1 MGLRWRLAIAI
12 SVLILAFIYAL
23 PTFLGKGAILEGIL
37 PQSRINLGLDLR
49 GGIHLTLGVDVAK
62 AVSNSLAILGQD
74 LRRQA
79 QEERFAV
86 LRPRVVGGTT
96 LEFILPRA
104 ETKEKLDALVAKYY
118 PQLELGTPMK
128 SENGQ
133 LRYTAQFSQVEVQ
146 RLESMALE
154 QALKTIRNRIDQFG
168 VAEPDIR
175 KQEGNRIQ
183 IQLPGVTDPRR
194 AVAIIGQTAHLEF
207 HLVRDDIDPNQ
218 TVLPQGVVAL
228 PYQEKGEGQGAQG
241 KLLAIE
247 RDTMLSGEDVE
258 DARPSFDQMNQA
270 YVSLTFNSRGGRIF
284 EKVTGENVG
293 RRMAIVLDDKIYSA
307 PVIRE
312 RIGGG
317 RASISGSFTTA
328 EAQDLAIV
336 LRAGSLPAPVTVL
349 EERTVGPSLGQ
360 ESINSGVRASI
371 VGAVLVLLFMAIYYG
386 KSGIIADCMLCFTIL
401 ILLAGMGGFGATLT
415 LPGIA
420 GIVLTIGMSV
430 DANVLIYERI
440 REELRAGVSPLAA
453 VKAGFKRATIA
464 ITDSNLTTIITA
476 VILYQ
481 FGTGPVRGFAVT
493 LCLGIIASMF
503 TAIFVSR
510 AIFEFWAI
518 RNGAK
523 GISI

>member
-1 MGLRWRLAIAI
+1 MMGVRWRLAIAVTVFLV
-12 SVLILAFIYAL
+12 SLVYAL
-23 PTFLGKGAILEGIL
+23 PSFLDKEAGLSNVL
-37 PQSRINLGLDLR
+37 PSSRVSLGLDLR

-62 AVSNSLAILGQD
+62 AVSNTLAILGQD

-79 QEERFAV
+79 QEEHFAV
-86 LRPRVVGGTT
+86 LRPRVIGGTV
-96 LEFILPRA
+96 LEFILTRT
-104 ETKEKLDALVAKYY
+104 EHEENLRKLLEKQY
-118 PQLELGTPMK
+118 PQLSLD
-128 SENGQ
+128 SFDRAENGQ
-133 LRYTAQFSQVEVQ
+133 VRCTVRFTDQEVE

-175 KQEGNRIQ
+175 KQAGNRIQ
-183 IQLPGVTDPRR
+183 IQLPGVSDPKR
-194 AVAIIGQTAHLEF
+194 AVQIIGQTAHLEF
-207 HLVRDDIDPNQ
+207 HLVRDDVDAEKA
-218 TVLPQGVVAL
+218 VLPAGVIAL
-228 PYQEKGEGQGAQG
+228 PYQEDIGGEKVR
-241 KLLAIE
+241 KLAVE
-247 RDTMLSGEDVE
+247 RDAMLSGEDVE

-317 RASISGSFTTA
+317 RASISGSFTTE

-349 EERTVGPSLGQ
+349 EERTVGPSLGK
-360 ESINSGVRASI
+360 ESIDSGVTASL
-371 VGAVLVLLFMAIYYG
+371 VGAAIVFGFMAVYYG
-386 KSGIIADCMLCFTIL
+386 ASGVIADCMLGFTLL
-401 ILLAGMGGFGATLT
+401 ILLAGMGAFGATLT

-430 DANVLIYERI
+430 DANVLIFERI
-440 REELRAGVSPLAA
+440 REELRAGFSPLAA
-453 VKAGFKRATIA
+453 VKGGFERAAIA

-493 LCLGIIASMF
+493 LSLGILASMF

-510 AIFEFWAI
+510 AIFEFWA
-518 RNGAK
+518 RRAGSR

>member
-1 MGLRWRLAIAI
+1 MGVRWRLAIA
-12 SVLILAFIYAL
+12 VLVFLVSLVYAL
-23 PTFLGKGAILEGIL
+23 PTFLGGESSLSAIL
-37 PQSRINLGLDLR
+37 PSSRVNLGLDLR

-62 AVSNSLAILGQD
+62 AVSNTLAILGQD

-86 LRPRVVGGTT
+86 LRPRVIGGTV
-96 LEFILPRA
+96 LDFILTRA
-104 ETKEKLDALVAKYY
+104 EHEEKVRQLLDKHY
-118 PQLELGTPMK
+118 PQLTPD
-128 SENGQ
+128 SFVRAENGQ
-133 LRYTAQFSQVEVQ
+133 VRCTVRFTDQEVE

-175 KQEGNRIQ
+175 KQAGNRIQ
-183 IQLPGVTDPRR
+183 IQLPGVSDPKR
-194 AVAIIGQTAHLEF
+194 AVQIIGQTAHLEF
-207 HLVRDDIDPNQ
+207 HLVREDVDLEK
-218 TVLPQGVVAL
+218 TVLPAGVIAL
-228 PYQEKGEGQGAQG
+228 PYQEKGEMGDR
-241 KLLAIE
+241 KLAIE
-247 RDTMLSGEDVE
+247 KDAMLSGEDVE
-258 DARPSFDQMNQA
+258 DARPAFDQMNQA

-317 RASISGSFTTA
+317 RASISGSFTTE

-349 EERTVGPSLGQ
+349 EERTVGPSLGK
-360 ESINSGVRASI
+360 ESIDSGISASL
-371 VGAVLVLLFMAIYYG
+371 VGAALVLGFMAIYYG
-386 KSGIIADCMLCFTIL
+386 ASGLIADGMLCFTLL
-401 ILLAGMGGFGATLT
+401 ILLAGMGAFGATLT

-440 REELRAGVSPLAA
+440 REELRAGFSPFAA
-453 VKAGFKRATIA
+453 VRAGFDRAAIT

-493 LCLGIIASMF
+493 LSLGIIASMF

-510 AIFEFWAI
+510 ALFECWA
-518 RNGAK
+518 RNAGAR